1 VAVFF
6 LSGKKAAFSFVGSRN
21 SQQNSSL
28 AAFNLYYPFWPILDF
43 WHKKRDFCM
52 CQIMRAFLRSESGAT
67 AIEYGMIAGLMFLAI
82 VGGVQALGQSIVT
95 TLYNGLISAF

>member
-1 VAVFF
+1 
-6 LSGKKAAFSFVGSRN
+6 
-21 SQQNSSL
+21 
-28 AAFNLYYPFWPILDF
+28 
-43 WHKKRDFCM
+43 M